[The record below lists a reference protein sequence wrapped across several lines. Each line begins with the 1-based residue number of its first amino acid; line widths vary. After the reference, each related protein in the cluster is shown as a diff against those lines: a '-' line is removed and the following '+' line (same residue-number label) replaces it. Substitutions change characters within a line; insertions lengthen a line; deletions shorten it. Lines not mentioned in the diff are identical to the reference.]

1 MANYPNSLPFSWLK
15 NCLDQHDP
23 STTDIFSYIYLQ
35 CKLLKDQEIATKQTG
50 TSADQQ
56 RKDVSAAR
64 YPASPNIHAIA
75 DSSPQL
81 DPVLDLDPP
90 TTDVTLPPDEDY
102 SYQDETEA
110 ITSVSYDNDEVID
123 DFNYKNRAVVYSDV
137 LDQKSY
143 IPYVHETYFY
153 PNQDPASFSALT
165 TSPVTPVNKKDLP
178 CFKFA
183 NQNCDL
189 SDNCPYS
196 LKRKRSQSTLTPII
210 PESPDLRKL
219 CMTKIKKRLSLTTSL
234 LHPVLLKSISIGQ
247 GHRPTMS
254 AMWNNPA
261 ISLHNFNDL
270 AHHYDDTSCTQQCF

>member
-1 MANYPNSLPFSWLK
+1 MSPF
-15 NCLDQHDP
+15 
-23 STTDIFSYIYLQ
+23 
-35 CKLLKDQEIATKQTG
+35 
-50 TSADQQ
+50 
-56 RKDVSAAR
+56 
-64 YPASPNIHAIA
+64 
-75 DSSPQL
+75 
-81 DPVLDLDPP
+81 
-90 TTDVTLPPDEDY
+90 LPPDEDY

-210 PESPDLRKL
+210 PESPDPRNV
-219 CMTKIKKRLSLTTSL
+219 S
-234 LHPVLLKSISIGQ
+234 VLQQASCIPSYPNLFQHAPSSNSNRT
-247 GHRPTMS
+247 RPS
-254 AMWNNPA
+254 
-261 ISLHNFNDL
+261 S
-270 AHHYDDTSCTQQCF
+270 HHVCYVE